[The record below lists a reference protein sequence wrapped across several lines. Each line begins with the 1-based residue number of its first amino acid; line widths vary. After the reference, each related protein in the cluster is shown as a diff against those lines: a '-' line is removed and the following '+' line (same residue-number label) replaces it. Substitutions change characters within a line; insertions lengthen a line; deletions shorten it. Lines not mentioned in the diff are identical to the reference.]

1 MLRDTTIDN
10 NWWSCTERQAIYNI
24 RSIDSSNEIIHFTR
38 ICAPLVGGN
47 IYPTL
52 SLLVSSFVC
61 YLWLIWGCCG
71 EALKNS

>member
-10 NWWSCTERQAIYNI
+10 WPSCTERQTIYNI
-24 RSIDSSNEIIHFTR
+24 HSIDSSNEIIHFTR
-38 ICAPLVGGN
+38 ICASLVGGN

-61 YLWLIWGCCG
+61 CLWLIWGCCG